1 LKAVLRR
8 RFPQR
13 RLLAVLGCAGVQAYG
28 GSALGTEPCELEVVG
43 PERAAWQS
51 AGADLGRRLE
61 HEELGQRCRSVRV
74 KAANGR
80 ATLLFVASDGRR
92 AERDLLAPAELVP
105 SVQALSATTP
115 VDPQAGEDGGN
126 EQVPAAT
133 SARDERQPPKTRAL
147 PRTPSQPAEHDANPA
162 PQRNPYETQAMFSAS
177 MGFRTGADD
186 LISPALAVTAAVLLE
201 RWELGLL
208 GRFEG
213 KYVDNGGGNDTRPET
228 SGVAIGVTAG
238 RREVFGRFSLR
249 GGTALLFADVREEQS
264 PEDGRAEARL
274 GCYAGG
280 AWPEDSWLALRLDL
294 GAEIVPY
301 NIGRSETNA
310 QGNASL
316 PWWAFSVAVGPEFR

>member
-1 LKAVLRR
+1 V
-8 RFPQR
+8 
-13 RLLAVLGCAGVQAYG
+13 
-28 GSALGTEPCELEVVG
+28 
-43 PERAAWQS
+43 
-51 AGADLGRRLE
+51 ADLGRRLE
-61 HEELGQRCRSVRV
+61 HEELGRRCRSVRV
-74 KAANGR
+74 EAANGR

-105 SVQALSATTP
+105 SVQALSAAAPFDPERGKGVDDEEPSATP
-115 VDPQAGEDGGN
+115 
-126 EQVPAAT
+126 
-133 SARDERQPPKTRAL
+133 ARDERQAPETHARPETP
-147 PRTPSQPAEHDANPA
+147 PRTPSRPAEHDARPA
-162 PQRNPYETQAMFSAS
+162 PERNPYDTQAMFSAS

-264 PEDGRAEARL
+264 PEDGRAEARI

-301 NIGRSETNA
+301 NVGRSETNA